1 MAQLI
6 GCLALS
12 HGPQLLMPPEKWHEL
27 PTRVESEIPEKPELA
42 GALTLEEKQSRF
54 SRCRK
59 AMEALRRTLDKWAPD
74 VVVVL
79 GDDQHENLLDDNMP
93 PFLIYAGKQA
103 AATLKFGYLGE
114 RPTEQMTEYPTHPR
128 FALSLINE
136 LMARGFD
143 PAWSTKTRYEAG
155 LGHAFGRP
163 LSFISPRRVYPIVP
177 LMVNT
182 YFPPV
187 PSAKRC
193 FEVGKALAR
202 AIERCTNVNKVVVVA
217 SGGLSHVR
225 IDEALD
231 REFIRA
237 VEKHDERYLSSV
249 PASVLVDGTS
259 ELLIWIIIAAAA
271 GKDGTVLDY
280 VPCYRTITGI
290 GCAMGFAYWERS

>member
-1 MAQLI
+1 
-6 GCLALS
+6 
-12 HGPQLLMPPEKWHEL
+12 MPPEKWHEL
-27 PTRVESEIPEKPELA
+27 PTRIDSEIPEKPEIA

-59 AMEALRRTLDKWAPD
+59 AMEALHSTLDKWAPD

-79 GDDQHENLLDDNMP
+79 GDDQHENILEDNMP
-93 PFLIYAGKQA
+93 PFLIYAGSEI

-114 RPTEQMTEYPTHPR
+114 PPTAQMMEYPSHPR
-128 FALSLINE
+128 FAFFLINE
-136 LMARGFD
+136 LMAQGFD
-143 PAWSTKTRYEAG
+143 PAWSTKTRYKAG

-163 LSFISPRRVYPIVP
+163 LSFISTRRVYPIVP

-202 AIERCTNVNKVVVVA
+202 AIKKCTDVNKVVVIA

-231 REFIRA
+231 REFIGA
-237 VEKHDERYLSSV
+237 LERNDDTYLSSV

-259 ELLIWIIIAAAA
+259 ELLNWIIVAATA
-271 GKDGTVLDY
+271 GMGATMVDY

-290 GCAMGFAYWERS
+290 GCAMGFAYWNKS